1 MITES
6 TSLFSDATKDATNLF
21 IAGTEFMDF
30 SGLKTLKI
38 LIDLVS
44 LAGKIPVSSATPR
57 QTTVKSSQFQESLM
71 YEFLCNINPIAV
83 IFKAHSMVNT
93 IVKNL
98 PRVSIF

>member
-6 TSLFSDATKDATNLF
+6 KSLFRDATKDATNLF
-21 IAGTEFMDF
+21 IAGTELMDF
-30 SGLKTLKI
+30 KGRKTLKI

-44 LAGKIPVSSATPR
+44 FAGKIFVSSAIPR

-71 YEFLCNINPIAV
+71 YEFLCIINPIAV
-83 IFKAHSMVNT
+83 IFKKHSMEKT

-98 PRVSIF
+98 PSISIF